1 MKPDWDTL
9 MNEYKDHATILIE
22 PFLTKK
28 LLKELRL
35 KDKRAYD
42 AWDEH
47 WRPPLERRQRII
59 QARRMLIGVFV
70 ICLLTRIFNILLTIA
85 ITRGGLVNRCACE
98 AWVSLQ
104 LSLTT
109 APTSDDHASLDLM
122 LRGCDA
128 AVQVPSPTNLTTVFV
143 SSQVEQC
150 ETEFSH
156 DEFASLAALRYVP
169 VAIALLA
176 TICCTALFI
185 LWKNIR
191 VKTIWDFKTKIL
203 NPILTLVQLFF
214 REVPA
219 RTQEIGRTPASP
231 HSCDRPVPT
240 QEWPC
245 SPPCFT
251 TPSACG

>member
-1 MKPDWDTL
+1 
-9 MNEYKDHATILIE
+9 MNELLLVAGMALVTVAIRYPTMAIFGRIPLPDALI
-22 PFLTKK
+22 
-28 LLKELRL
+28 R
-35 KDKRAYD
+35 
-42 AWDEH
+42 
-47 WRPPLERRQRII
+47 
-59 QARRMLIGVFV
+59 
-70 ICLLTRIFNILLTIA
+70 
-85 ITRGGLVNRCACE
+85 
-98 AWVSLQ
+98 
-104 LSLTT
+104 
-109 APTSDDHASLDLM
+109 
-122 LRGCDA
+122 
-128 AVQVPSPTNLTTVFV
+128 
-143 SSQVEQC
+143 
-150 ETEFSH
+150 
-156 DEFASLAALRYVP
+156 ALRYVP

-191 VKTIWDFKTKIL
+191 IKTIWDFKTKIL

-231 HSCDRPVPT
+231 HNCDRPVPT